1 MGRGWRRGL
10 HCLAGVWAGY
20 HHLQSLA
27 EAQLLPSGEEKG
39 GETLMGLGEG
49 QAGGL
54 AGCVQSSPGSGWLW
68 GDCILLWV
76 TSGLAS
82 GPPNNTTLTD
92 IQLLELE
99 GTLRPLNEDVK
110 DNRGKISSSKP
121 HS

>member
-92 IQLLELE
+92 I
-99 GTLRPLNEDVK
+99 
-110 DNRGKISSSKP
+110 
-121 HS
+121 